1 MRKRTYGILSL
12 NRTVVLLALVLGCG
26 GASRERANLAARII
40 RSGDASYANRETLA
54 ELDNA
59 IQWYLSGVREFP
71 TEPRPLGRLARA
83 YTVRAYAHPDDGLEG
98 FVTAREFGLKCLMM
112 EDAFG
117 GLVAA
122 AGGNVTVR
130 AVDTLDSS
138 RIGCMTWTSIA
149 WARWLDQRGV
159 VGASIDLDAVQ
170 ALARRAVA
178 VQPAYDGGRPYAALG
193 LALALP
199 PEPLKPDLV
208 GARKAFGSASR
219 ISPDRLTPIVDL
231 AQYVSAPEGKADEW
245 NALLKRV
252 VDSPV
257 GGSEALEN
265 KAAIQRARALLEAGL
280 DKRWNE

>member
-1 MRKRTYGILSL
+1 
-12 NRTVVLLALVLGCG
+12 
-26 GASRERANLAARII
+26 
-40 RSGDASYANRETLA
+40 
-54 ELDNA
+54 
-59 IQWYLSGVREFP
+59 
-71 TEPRPLGRLARA
+71 
-83 YTVRAYAHPDDGLEG
+83 
-98 FVTAREFGLKCLMM
+98 
-112 EDAFG
+112 
-117 GLVAA
+117 
-122 AGGNVTVR
+122 
-130 AVDTLDSS
+130 
-138 RIGCMTWTSIA
+138 
-149 WARWLDQRGV
+149 
-159 VGASIDLDAVQ
+159 
-170 ALARRAVA
+170 
-178 VQPAYDGGRPYAALG
+178 